1 MLISRV
7 ILCSLLGL
15 IANLGIAQRSF
26 LVAPTHVNIDLTH
39 RKIQTFIVS
48 NTGDDRVHIK
58 IKPIFMPVASR
69 SLQLGKALFP
79 QKEKSYDLSSYII
92 VSPRALSLSPGEE
105 REVRMSISPPHNL
118 PSGAYRSH
126 LLFHM
131 IHANK
136 RPIAATGSGSKKTI
150 KFNLNMMMEMA
161 ISIYG
166 TKGSGDAKLA
176 FQCRRLKDGN
186 LNIAATN
193 ASPWRFE
200 GTLNVSPLAQ
210 HKTDVPVDLVL
221 LRDSKRELQTKIH
234 ASAKQY
240 ILHWKAD
247 PPYQG
252 AGKTVC
258 NLS

>member
-1 MLISRV
+1 MPVLRLV
-7 ILCSLLGL
+7 LCGL
-15 IANLGIAQRSF
+15 ILVITHMAVAQRSF
-26 LVAPTHVNIDLTH
+26 LVAPTHVNIDLSH

-69 SLQLGKALFP
+69 SLQLGQALFP
-79 QKEKSYDLSSYII
+79 KKEKSYDLSSYII

-131 IHANK
+131 IHANQ
-136 RPIAATGSGSKKTI
+136 RPASVAARGDKKSI

-166 TKGSGDAKLA
+166 TKGTGDAKLA
-176 FQCRRLKDGN
+176 FQCRRLKDGH
-186 LNIAATN
+186 LAIAATN
-193 ASPWRFE
+193 ESPWRFE
-200 GTLNVSPLAQ
+200 GTLKVTPLS
-210 HKTDVPVDLVL
+210 HTKVTPVDLVL
-221 LRDSKRELQTKIH
+221 LRDSKRSLPTKIL
-234 ASAKQY
+234 ASSKQY
-240 ILHWKAD
+240 ILNWQAD

-252 AGKTVC
+252 KGHAVC